1 MLSVKKDFPILN
13 KELEGKGIVYL
24 DSAATSQKPQQVIDS
39 ISDYY
44 SSSNANVHRGIHTLS
59 DIATELYEDSRKTVA
74 DFIGATVPQEIVF
87 TKNATESLNRV
98 AFEWGFE
105 NLVEGD
111 EMIAIEADHHSNLVP
126 WQVVS
131 ERTGAKLTV
140 LPVTETGELDMVLF
154 KKSLSEKVKF
164 IAISHAS
171 NVLGTIFPVKE
182 VCKLAKEVGAVVSV
196 DGAQAVPHMQVNV
209 QKLGCDFYS
218 FSGHKMLGPMGIG
231 VLWAKREILE
241 NMPPYE
247 YGGGMI
253 DEVKANTATYASVP
267 ERFEAGTPNVS
278 GAVGLAEAIKYL
290 EGIGMSEVE
299 EHEKTL
305 VTYALEKLSGIEN
318 LKILGPLDS
327 SKRTGLVA
335 FNIEGIHSPD
345 LAAFLSEQGIAV
357 RSGQHCTMPLHDSL
371 GISSSVRAS
380 FYVYN
385 SKEDIDYLVSSLK
398 EAKELLS

>member
-335 FNIEGIHSPD
+335 FNIEGIHSHD

>member
-290 EGIGMSEVE
+290 EGIGMREVE

-335 FNIEGIHSPD
+335 FNIEGIHSHD

>member
-182 VCKLAKEVGAVVSV
+182 VCKLSKEVGAVVSV

-335 FNIEGIHSPD
+335 FNIEGIHSHD

>member
-196 DGAQAVPHMQVNV
+196 DG
-209 QKLGCDFYS
+209 S
-218 FSGHKMLGPMGIG
+218 
-231 VLWAKREILE
+231 
-241 NMPPYE
+241 
-247 YGGGMI
+247 
-253 DEVKANTATYASVP
+253 
-267 ERFEAGTPNVS
+267 
-278 GAVGLAEAIKYL
+278 
-290 EGIGMSEVE
+290 
-299 EHEKTL
+299 
-305 VTYALEKLSGIEN
+305 
-318 LKILGPLDS
+318 
-327 SKRTGLVA
+327 
-335 FNIEGIHSPD
+335 
-345 LAAFLSEQGIAV
+345 
-357 RSGQHCTMPLHDSL
+357 
-371 GISSSVRAS
+371 
-380 FYVYN
+380 
-385 SKEDIDYLVSSLK
+385 
-398 EAKELLS
+398 